1 MVFSLADLDLPII
14 QAPMAGVQDSALAIA
29 VSSAGGL
36 GSLPCGM
43 LSLAALKGQLEAI
56 KTSSTNPVN
65 LNFFCH
71 QPPTV
76 NDDIEAQWRQLLQPY
91 FAEYGIDG
99 QSIKAGQG
107 REPFNHAVADIVEP
121 YRPAVVS
128 FHYGLPD
135 ADLLA
140 RVKSWGATVLSS
152 ATTVAEA
159 LWLEAN
165 GADVIIAQGLEAG
178 GHRGMFLSN
187 DLTTQVGTFA
197 LLPQIVQRVKTPV
210 IAAGGI
216 ADAKGVQ
223 AVLALGAS
231 AVMVGTAFMLCP
243 EANTSK
249 LHRAALASSSRD
261 HTAITNLFS
270 GRPARGI
277 VNRVMQ
283 EIGPLNPLA
292 PPFPLA
298 SVAITAIR
306 QQAEAAGSAGF
317 SPLWCGQNTSGCKT
331 IGAGD
336 LTRELFTVGWV
347 EPKAKPIMIWQ

>member
-1 MVFSLADLDLPII
+1 MGYSFADMKLPII

-29 VSSAGGL
+29 VSNAGGL

-43 LSLAALKGQLEAI
+43 LSLDDLKTQLEAI
-56 KTSSTNPVN
+56 KTHTCKNAVN

-76 NDDIEAQWRQLLQPY
+76 DAAREARWRGLLQPY
-91 FAEYGIDG
+91 FTEYGIDTDT
-99 QSIKAGQG
+99 IKAGQG
-107 REPFNHAVADIVEP
+107 REPFNHEVADIVEV

-140 RVKSWGATVLSS
+140 RVKSWGSTVLAS

-165 GADVIIAQGLEAG
+165 GADVIVAQGLEAG
-178 GHRGMFLSN
+178 GHRGMFLST
-187 DLTTQVGTFA
+187 DLTTQIGTFA
-197 LLPQIVQRVKTPV
+197 LLPQIIQQVNIPV

-216 ADAKGVQ
+216 CDAKGVA
-223 AVLALGAS
+223 AVLSLGAV
-231 AVMVGTAFMLCP
+231 AAMVGTAYMLCP
-243 EANTSK
+243 EANTSAV
-249 LHRAALASSSRD
+249 HREALSSQGAR

-277 VNRVMQ
+277 VNRVMRD
-283 EIGPLNPLA
+283 IGPLNPVA
-292 PPFPLA
+292 PEFPLA
-298 SVAITAIR
+298 SVAITALR
-306 QQAEAAGSAGF
+306 QKAEAAGSVDF
-317 SPLWCGQNTSGCKT
+317 SPLWCGQNTTGCKA
-331 IGAGD
+331 IGAAQ
-336 LTRELFTVGWV
+336 LTREL
-347 EPKAKPIMIWQ
+347 AKYQV